1 MRLDIEDDGEISL
14 VVAVLRIFKGLE
26 YETKS
31 KKKKSFIKL
40 FKCQQCTK
48 HTKTTK

>member
-14 VVAVLRIFKGLE
+14 VVAVLRIVKGLE

-31 KKKKSFIKL
+31 KEKKKFYKIV
-40 FKCQQCTK
+40 
-48 HTKTTK
+48 